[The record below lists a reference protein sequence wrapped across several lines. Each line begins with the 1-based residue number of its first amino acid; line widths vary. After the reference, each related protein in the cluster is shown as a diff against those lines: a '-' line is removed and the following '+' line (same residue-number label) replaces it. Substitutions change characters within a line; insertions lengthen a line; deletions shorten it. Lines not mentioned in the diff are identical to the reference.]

1 MMRNE
6 MVGRLKTA
14 AGYQR
19 KAILAL
25 LPEGMDEHLDV
36 IEKELKSIVAETV
49 AKVMEE
55 RSVSA
60 CKSDESAGETNSKVK
75 KVTIE

>member
-6 MVGRLKTA
+6 MVSRLKTA

-36 IEKELKSIVAETV
+36 IEKELKSMLAETV

-55 RSVSA
+55 RAVSA
-60 CKSDESAGETNSKVK
+60 CKSDETKDGTDSKVK

>member
-1 MMRNE
+1 MMNSE
-6 MVGRLKTA
+6 MVSRLKTA

-19 KAILAL
+19 QAIRAL

-36 IEKELKSIVAETV
+36 IEKELKSMVAETMT
-49 AKVMEE
+49 KVMEE
-55 RSVSA
+55 RAKSA
-60 CKSDESAGETNSKVK
+60 CKSDETADKAESKVK